1 MMTLYYCD
9 GEGKSSMML
18 DVLAKAQSDV
28 AILIYPESGL
38 HPKEHADIFDEAFK
52 ANMSLCSH
60 SELIML
66 RLLKRMTEGA
76 ITADDIVVKQL
87 TPDLEWITI
96 EFEDNFPINWVGGFF
111 NTATNERF

>member
-9 GEGKSSMML
+9 GNGMSAMML
-18 DVLAKAQSDV
+18 DVLAKAQSDED
-28 AILIYPESGL
+28 ILVYPESGL
-38 HPKEHADIFDEAFK
+38 HPKDHANIFDEAFK

-66 RLLKRMTEGA
+66 RLLKRMEEGV
-76 ITADDIVVKQL
+76 ITADDVVVKQL

-96 EFEDNFPINWVGGFF
+96 KFKDNFPINWDGGFF
-111 NTATNERF
+111 QNAFNERF